1 MGDSFISDK
10 DIKTQMDKVI
20 NFLDDNYKQIH
31 VGRANPQVL
40 DKVLVNCYGS
50 SMPVGQIA
58 SISSEAR
65 SLIIK
70 PWDMSLLKEIDRA
83 IQKENLG
90 LTPQNNGECI
100 RLNFPPL
107 SEEERVKVSK
117 QVSKMA
123 EDSKVSI
130 RNVRRDFISK
140 INNMKKNKEINDD
153 DSSRMEKK
161 VQDYTNN
168 YVKKI
173 DSLKE
178 NKTSQVME
186 V

>member
-1 MGDSFISDK
+1 MEDLFISDK
-10 DIKTQMDKVI
+10 EIKSQMDKVI
-20 NFLDDNYKQIH
+20 NYLEDNYKQIH
-31 VGRANPQVL
+31 VGRANPGVL
-40 DKVLVNCYGS
+40 DKVFVSCYGS
-50 SMPVGQIA
+50 SMQVSQIA

-70 PWDMSLLKEIDRA
+70 PWDMSLLKEIERA

-90 LTPQNNGECI
+90 LTPQNNGEVI

-107 SEEERVKVSK
+107 SEEERIKVSK

-153 DSSRMEKK
+153 DSSRLEKR
-161 VQDYTNN
+161 VQDATNN

-173 DSLKE
+173 DILKE
-178 NKTSQVME
+178 NKTSQVMD